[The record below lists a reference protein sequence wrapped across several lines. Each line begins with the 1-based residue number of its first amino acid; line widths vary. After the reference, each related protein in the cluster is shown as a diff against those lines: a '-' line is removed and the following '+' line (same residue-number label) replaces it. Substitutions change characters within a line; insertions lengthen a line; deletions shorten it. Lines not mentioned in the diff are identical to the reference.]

1 MRKAANIKKLNR
13 ERLELLADVA
23 EMYFIDGLNQS
34 AIAKRVGVT
43 RSMVSR
49 MITEARQQGIVRI
62 KIERPVA
69 FDEGLSA
76 RLIKQFN
83 LLDARVFCS
92 RDEDYD
98 HYLNRLGSVAA
109 DLFKPYIKPN
119 MILGTAW
126 GTAISAM
133 VDALEYDH
141 PVPAKVV
148 QFVGALGTRNQDFE
162 GHGVV
167 QRLAQKLKCE
177 GYFLNAPYIVDKP
190 ETVESLMEN
199 QSIKE
204 AMELA
209 KKSDVALLGI
219 GTNDLNYST
228 YYNAGYLQLQ
238 EMQGLIT
245 QGAVG
250 NVCSL
255 FFDVKGNPAGL
266 EFERRSFTISKPD
279 LKKVPVRIGMA
290 GGLGKIKPILGA
302 IRGGYV
308 NIIVTDDYT
317 AREILKLNEKIEM
330 EDTTQE

>member
-1 MRKAANIKKLNR
+1 MVKNASNAKKLNR

-23 EMYFIDGLNQS
+23 EMYFIGGLNQS
-34 AIAKRVGVT
+34 AIAKQVGVT

-49 MITEARQQGIVRI
+49 MVTEARQQGIVKI

-69 FDEGLSA
+69 FDEGLA
-76 RLIKQFN
+76 QRLIQEFN

-98 HYLNRLGSVAA
+98 HYLKRLGSVAA
-109 DLFKPYIKPN
+109 EVFKPYIKSN
-119 MILGTAW
+119 MVLGTAW

-133 VDALEYDH
+133 VDALEIDH
-141 PVPAKVV
+141 PVQAKVV
-148 QFVGALGTRNQDFE
+148 QFVGAVGAANQDFE

-167 QRLAQKLKCE
+167 QRLAHKLKCK

-190 ETVESLMEN
+190 ETVEALMQNE
-199 QSIKE
+199 SIKE

-228 YYNAGYLQLQ
+228 YYNAGYLKLQ
-238 EMQGLIT
+238 EMQGLISE
-245 QGAVG
+245 GAVG

-255 FFDVKGNPAGL
+255 FFDVNGNSTGL
-266 EFERRSFTISKPD
+266 NFEQRSFTIKKAD
-279 LKKVPVRIGMA
+279 LENIPVRIGMA
-290 GGLGKIKPILGA
+290 GGPGKINAILGA
-302 IRGGYV
+302 LRGDYV
-308 NIIVTDDYT
+308 NIMVTDDYS
-317 AREILKLNEKIEM
+317 AREIMKLNDI
-330 EDTTQE
+330 